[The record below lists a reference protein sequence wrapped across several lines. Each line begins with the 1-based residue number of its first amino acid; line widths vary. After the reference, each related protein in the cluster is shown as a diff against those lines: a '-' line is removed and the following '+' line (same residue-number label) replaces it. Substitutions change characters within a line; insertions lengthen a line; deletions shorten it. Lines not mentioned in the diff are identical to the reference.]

1 MPKWNLR
8 STILSKF
15 HLKIHHTQEINFM
28 CVLNLIRE
36 TKQNLINEWEND
48 ILEWPCLEKKNLKK
62 QMVVKSRDMDK

>member
-1 MPKWNLR
+1 
-8 STILSKF
+8 
-15 HLKIHHTQEINFM
+15 M